1 MKKAEQLVCGP
12 VAQLFSLVGIDVAHH
27 QRHIFLGEVVE
38 ACLLRQY
45 AADHLMGDFN
55 AALLIGPLRV
65 TVEHA
70 CSTLAI
76 SVELDG
82 KRIRK
87 FTSPVRQNDRKQSGK
102 HFMPKQFVKPVED
115 LCDAPGGVVITDEG
129 KHQRTTPKVDRK
141 KHLAAFA
148 SLY

>member
-27 QRHIFLGEVVE
+27 QRYIFLGEVVE
-38 ACLLRQY
+38 TCLLRQY

-87 FTSPVRQNDRKQSGK
+87 FTSPVRQNDWKQRCED
-102 HFMPKQFVKPVED
+102 FVPQQLIKPVYD
-115 LCDAPGGVVITDEG
+115 LCNAPGGVVVADEG
-129 KHQRTTPKVDRK
+129 KHQ
-141 KHLAAFA
+141 
-148 SLY
+148 